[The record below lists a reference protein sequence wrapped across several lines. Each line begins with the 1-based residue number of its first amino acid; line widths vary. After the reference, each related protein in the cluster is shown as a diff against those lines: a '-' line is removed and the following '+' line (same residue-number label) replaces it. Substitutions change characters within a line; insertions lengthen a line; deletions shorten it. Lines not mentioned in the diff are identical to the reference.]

1 MKNGEVKIYRNKKI
15 RKVAANKYSVGGFC
29 VYFDSLAAAR
39 EAIDDAIAEDEALDE
54 IDRYVREVIGGW
66 L

>member
-15 RKVAANKYSVGGFC
+15 TKVADNKFMVGGYLI
-29 VYFDSLAAAR
+29 YFASVAAAK